1 MGYKELI
8 VNMDKNDHDLLVTL
22 STKMDQLCKTNKT
35 VNDGNE
41 KAHDAILKE
50 IDKNHEKTDKWV
62 SAVHDRI
69 DDQLTAK
76 TSQVS
81 ICNAR
86 FVQSKVFYWIIGFV
100 VIGLFSAWGTIAVFD
115 TRLDKVEVRIEQQHP
130 TSVH

>member
-41 KAHDAILKE
+41 KAHDAILKQ
-50 IDKNHEKTDKWV
+50 IDRNHEKTDQWV

-69 DDQLTAK
+69 DDQLK
-76 TSQVS
+76 TKTDQVTL
-81 ICNAR
+81 CHKT
-86 FVQSKVFYWIIGFV
+86 FVQSKVFYWLIGFII
-100 VIGLFSAWGTIAVFD
+100 IGLFSTWGTMALID
-115 TRLDKVEVRIEQQHP
+115 TRVDKLEIKQEMNHP
-130 TSVH
+130 ADKH